1 MDYLKLNNTELLIP
15 KMSLGTMTF
24 GGQTDEIESLKIMD
38 YAYNH
43 GINLFD
49 TANIYTSGA
58 SETIVGKGIKNIR
71 KDIILA
77 SKVGYPSGTKLS
89 NVCLSKE
96 AINDEL
102 NKSLKRLDTDYI
114 DLYYLHAPDYE
125 TPMEESLE
133 AMTKLVE
140 QKKVRYI
147 AISNHSAWQI
157 AEIMA
162 ICDREGF
169 VKPVMTQN
177 VYNAITRSIEPELIP
192 YLDKHP
198 IGLTVYNPIAAG
210 LLTGKHSN
218 GPAKNSRLADN
229 PIYKGRYWSEAN
241 IASSNKLMA
250 IADEHGMSI
259 LELAF
264 KWCLNKPKVTSI
276 ISGVSKL
283 SQLEQNLKAI
293 EGELLSRKVIEQCQ
307 KVWDE
312 HTGKPFGYNR

>member
-1 MDYLKLNNTELLIP
+1 MDYNKLINTELLIP

-24 GGQTDEIESLKIMD
+24 GGQTDETESLKIMD

-49 TANIYTSGA
+49 TANIYTNGA
-58 SETIVGKGIKNIR
+58 SEAIVGKGIKSIR
-71 KDIILA
+71 ENIILA

-89 NVCLSKE
+89 NVCLTKE
-96 AINDEL
+96 AIYGEID
-102 NKSLKRLDTDYI
+102 KSLKRLNTDYI

-133 AMTKLVE
+133 AMTQLVE
-140 QKKVRYI
+140 QGKVKYI

-162 ICDREGF
+162 ICEREGF

-210 LLTGKHSN
+210 LLTGKHIN

-241 IASSNKLMA
+241 IVSSNKLMS
-250 IADEHGMSI
+250 IAEDAGMTI

-264 KWCLNKPKVTSI
+264 KWCLANRHVTSI
-276 ISGVSKL
+276 ISGVSNL
-283 SQLEQNLKAI
+283 SQLEQNMKTL
-293 EGELLSRKVIEQCQ
+293 EGDGLSENVIEACRR
-307 KVWDE
+307 VWDE